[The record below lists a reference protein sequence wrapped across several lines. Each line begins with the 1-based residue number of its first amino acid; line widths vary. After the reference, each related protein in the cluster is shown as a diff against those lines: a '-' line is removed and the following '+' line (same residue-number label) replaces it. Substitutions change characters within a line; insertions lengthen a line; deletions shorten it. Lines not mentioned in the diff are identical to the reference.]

1 MTPHAGIVARGL
13 ERRFGDLVAVSA
25 LDLSV
30 APGEVVGLL
39 GPNGAGKTTTLRML
53 ATLLKPTAGEA
64 WVGEHSVSTAAI
76 AVRRRLGYLTGD
88 TGLYARLTPEEV
100 LRYFGRLHGMS
111 EAAIDTAIEREVEAL
126 GIGSFRHRR
135 CDALSTGQRQRVSIA
150 RAFLHDPPVLVLD
163 EPTSGLD
170 IVAARDVLAI
180 FRRAADAGKA
190 VLLSTHVM
198 AEVELICDRAV
209 VLHEGTVRAV
219 GTLAELQR
227 TSGATTLTQSFF
239 DLLFAADEEGA

>member
-1 MTPHAGIVARGL
+1 VTDHAGIVARGL
-13 ERRFGDLVAVSA
+13 ERRFGDLVAVSG
-25 LDLSV
+25 LDLV
-30 APGEVVGLL
+30 VEPGEVVGLL

-53 ATLLKPTAGEA
+53 ATLLQPSAGQA
-64 WVGEHSVSTAAI
+64 WVGGHHVATTPIE
-76 AVRRRLGYLTGD
+76 VRAGLGYLTGD

-111 EAAIDTAIEREVEAL
+111 EASIATAIEREIEAL
-126 GIGSFRHRR
+126 GIGPFRHRR

-150 RAFLHDPPVLVLD
+150 RAFLHDPPVLILD

-180 FRRAADAGKA
+180 FRRAADGGKS

-209 VLHEGTVRAV
+209 ILHEGTVRAT
-219 GTLAELQR
+219 GTLDEL
-227 TSGATTLTQSFF
+227 TAASGAASLSQGFF
-239 DLLFAADEEGA
+239 ELLGASSGGAE

>member
-1 MTPHAGIVARGL
+1 VTPHGGIVARGL
-13 ERRFGDLVAVSA
+13 ERRFGDLVAVQA

-30 APGEVVGLL
+30 EPGEVVGLL

-53 ATLLKPTAGEA
+53 ATLLQPTAGEA
-64 WVGEHSVSTAAI
+64 WVGGESILTSPI

-88 TGLYARLTPEEV
+88 TGLYARLTPDEV
-100 LRYFGRLHGMS
+100 LRYFGRLHGMP
-111 EAAIDTAIEREVEAL
+111 EAAIDVAIEREVEAL
-126 GIGSFRHRR
+126 GIGPFRHRR

-150 RAFLHDPPVLVLD
+150 RASLHDPPVLVLD

-180 FRRAADAGKA
+180 FREAADAGKA

-198 AEVELICDRAV
+198 AEVELICDRAMI
-209 VLHEGTVRAV
+209 LHQGTVRAA
-219 GTLAELQR
+219 GTLDELQR
-227 TSGATTLTQSFF
+227 ASGAATLTASFF
-239 DLLFAADEEGA
+239 DLLFAPAEGSA